1 MRFYIES
8 SSYCYPNDLPESYPI
23 LHNYGLQ
30 MEGELASIEIK
41 DLQELYELVNKVNNP
56 IIISN
61 NIFDSKRGRIDA
73 PTLEIYD
80 GYRE

>member
-8 SSYCYPNDLPESYPI
+8 SSGWYSSDAPKSYPI

-30 MEGELASIEIK
+30 IEGKLASIEIK
-41 DLQELYELVNKVNNP
+41 DLQELYELVNKVNCP

-61 NIFDSKRGRIDA
+61 CIFDHKRGRIDA

-80 GYRE
+80 DYRE

>member
-1 MRFYIES
+1 MRFYIKAS
-8 SSYCYPNDLPESYPI
+8 SCRYDCDVPKDYSI

-30 MEGELASIEIK
+30 MEGKLASIEIK
-41 DLQELYELVNKVNNP
+41 DLQELYELVNKVDYP

-61 NIFDSKRGRIDA
+61 NIYDPKRGRIDA

-80 GYRE
+80 DYRE